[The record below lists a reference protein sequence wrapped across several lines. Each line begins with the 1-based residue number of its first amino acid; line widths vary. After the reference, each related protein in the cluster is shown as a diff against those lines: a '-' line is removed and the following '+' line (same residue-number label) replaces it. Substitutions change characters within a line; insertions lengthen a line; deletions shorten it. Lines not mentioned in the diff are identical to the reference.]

1 MGDTVIVIIVI
12 ALSVVLMFVFPLMT
26 MADRTDDIAQLTIE
40 TATSD
45 FVNSIVVKGK
55 ITPEDYQSFL
65 QTITSTGNTYDV
77 EIEVQV
83 LDENPGKKT
92 TQTDR
97 TTIGE
102 NEYYIITTS
111 QVLDVIDPDGG
122 TPKSYGLKE
131 GDFVFVR
138 TKNTN
143 QTLAQQLKNF
153 FYTVV
158 GNDTYSQSTEKGA
171 MVKATGK

>member
-97 TTIGE
+97 TTIAE

-111 QVLDVIDPDGG
+111 QVLDVIDPDGS

-138 TKNTN
+138 IKNTN

>member
-12 ALSVVLMFVFPLMT
+12 GLSVVLMFVFPLMT

-45 FVNSIVVKGK
+45 FVNAIVVKGE
-55 ITPEDYQSFL
+55 ITPADYQSFI

-111 QVLDVIDPDGG
+111 QILDVIDPDGG
-122 TPKSYGLKE
+122 TPKSYGVKE

-138 TKNTN
+138 IKNTN
-143 QTLAQQLKNF
+143 PTLAQELKNF
-153 FYTVV
+153 FYTVI
-158 GNDTYSQSTEKGA
+158 GNDTYSQATEKGA

>member
-26 MADRTDDIAQLTIE
+26 MSDRTDDVAQLTVE

>member
-1 MGDTVIVIIVI
+1 MGDSVVVIIVI

-26 MADRTDDIAQLTIE
+26 MADRTDDIAQLTVE

-45 FVNSIVVKGK
+45 FVNSVVVKGK
-55 ITPEDYQSFL
+55 ITPEDYQTMVQML
-65 QTITSTGNTYDV
+65 TSTGNTYDV

-97 TTIGE
+97 TTVGE

-111 QVLDVIDPDGG
+111 QVLDVIDPDG
-122 TPKSYGLKE
+122 TVPRPYGLKE
-131 GDFVFVR
+131 GDIVSVKV
-138 TKNTN
+138 KNTN
-143 QTLAQQLKNF
+143 PTLAQELKNF

-158 GNDTYSQSTEKGA
+158 GNNTYTLGAEKSA